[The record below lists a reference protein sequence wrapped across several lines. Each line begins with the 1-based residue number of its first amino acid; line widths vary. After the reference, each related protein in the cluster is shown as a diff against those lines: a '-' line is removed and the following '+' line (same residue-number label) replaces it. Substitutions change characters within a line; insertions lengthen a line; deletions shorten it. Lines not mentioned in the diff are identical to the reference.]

1 MKKWR
6 IFNTYAENSSMKQ
19 YHLIFTKKE
28 KVEDAFMEFGK
39 YSLPFNQIQGYCIQS
54 EALVGVSDSNN
65 LLGMKWE

>member
-1 MKKWR
+1 
-6 IFNTYAENSSMKQ
+6 MKQ

-39 YSLPFNQIQGYCIQS
+39 YFLPFNQIQGYCIQS